1 MEVDRVKGKVF
12 EERAG
17 FPIEYGP
24 DRTDKQPGFPLVP
37 HEAYRDLV
45 TILLLTAISFILT
58 ALVVPGLETPRN
70 PAESEA
76 FTVPD
81 WYVLFSFG
89 LLKFASI
96 IPEVQVPGILGLPPA
111 YLSVGF
117 WGFFLT
123 QLPLIFLVI
132 LPFIDRG
139 RESRPAKAPLRSAFG
154 IAFLI
159 VWLWTTSMYSI
170 NNLMLEKWPVIGS
183 DDVLK
188 AFIFVEPILAGIVVY
203 VGMRR
208 LGYRPM
214 YWYRVVPL
222 VIAFLITLGAAI
234 YILSS
239 VQGYAAWGWI
249 AAFLTFAVA
258 GTSVPAY
265 AATRLPER
273 AALRLTSATSLFLL
287 FLVLAVWF
295 TVWFYVPP
303 TAYEVLV
310 VLIPNMH
317 TIIALPITSMILAY
331 VGLRRPYSTY
341 EYLLNECYQCGKCH
355 TVCPVTKVED
365 DALGGLNLVYNS
377 FKKEHDGV
385 PLWTCLACDACSAV
399 CPLDIKYS
407 DYILEERAK
416 IMGQPAVDGGG
427 ASDDS

>member
-1 MEVDRVKGKVF
+1 MQIDRVKGKVF

-188 AFIFVEPILAGIVVY
+188 AF
-203 VGMRR
+203 
-208 LGYRPM
+208 
-214 YWYRVVPL
+214 
-222 VIAFLITLGAAI
+222 LITLGAAI
-234 YILSS
+234 YILYSI
-239 VQGYAAWGWI
+239 QGYAAWGWI

-317 TIIALPITSMILAY
+317 TVIAPPVTSMILAY

-355 TVCPVTKVED
+355 PVGPVTKVED
-365 DALGGLNLVYNS
+365 DALGGLNL
-377 FKKEHDGV
+377 
-385 PLWTCLACDACSAV
+385 
-399 CPLDIKYS
+399 
-407 DYILEERAK
+407 
-416 IMGQPAVDGGG
+416 
-427 ASDDS
+427 